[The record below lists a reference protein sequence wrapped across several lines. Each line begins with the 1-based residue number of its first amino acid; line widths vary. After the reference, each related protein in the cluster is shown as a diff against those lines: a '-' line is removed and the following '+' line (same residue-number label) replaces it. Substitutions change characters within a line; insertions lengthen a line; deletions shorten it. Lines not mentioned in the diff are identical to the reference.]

1 MIRKLPCLI
10 WRRNFICNRRQHWH
24 QWTHALNAKLP
35 YASQIWILWL
45 FSTFI
50 SYLQQG
56 HKNEVGSF
64 KELCKISEERSHRG
78 CSSHTYLCLT
88 KEKSV
93 AFYHIDYNATGGIVM
108 ITVYFEPAFTITL
121 PTIFR
126 FLRSKIFFYC
136 SLSFTYILYSLYN
149 MFFLRYIILVTFA
162 DIVLM
167 PCPLH
172 RLVDNH

>member
-1 MIRKLPCLI
+1 M
-10 WRRNFICNRRQHWH
+10 
-24 QWTHALNAKLP
+24 TSVDALNAKLP
-35 YASQIWILWL
+35 YSSQIWILWL

-50 SYLQQG
+50 SYLKQG
-56 HKNEVGSF
+56 HENEVGSF

-93 AFYHIDYNATGGIVM
+93 AFYHIDYNATGGMVM
-108 ITVYFEPAFTITL
+108 ITVYFEPL
-121 PTIFR
+121 PLRYQQYCFR
-126 FLRSKIFFYC
+126 FLLSKMFFYC
-136 SLSFTYILYSLYN
+136 LLVIIYILYSLYN
-149 MFFLRYIILVTFA
+149 MFFLRNIILVTFA